1 MLHVISMH
9 RPVDSRQT
17 AFSDLSKVIP
27 CLVAAK
33 FEHSTLEVRAKQ
45 HKLPAIAAIKPDK
58 YEND

>member
-1 MLHVISMH
+1 MH